1 MKKYMILLLPAAVL
15 SGMISFAATPDSTSL
30 SKIEYGR
37 SVEVD
42 RNEASA
48 AVSSAGESSLSHKT
62 SINPS
67 NLLYGLIPGLQVL
80 QNAGNAWDDGAT
92 LYVRGIG
99 TSGTASP
106 LILVDGFERSLDKIS
121 SRDIESVTVL
131 KDASSASIYGARAA
145 LICAPVTPHPA
156 RTSRPFSRTSMPCQA
171 EPRKRTATSSATLW
185 PLREV
190 PEPRNVRETPQ
201 EAPSLPQTA
210 A

>member
-1 MKKYMILLLPAAVL
+1 MKKHMILLLPAAVL

-67 NLLYGLIPGLQVL
+67 NHLYGLIPGLQVL

-131 KDASSASIYGARAA
+131 KDAVSTSLYGMRGANGVV
-145 LICAPVTPHPA
+145 LIIPT
-156 RTSRPFSRTSMPCQA
+156 FQA
-171 EPRKRTATSSATLW
+171 HHSGHHQ
-185 PLREV
+185 
-190 PEPRNVRETPQ
+190 N
-201 EAPSLPQTA
+201 
-210 A
+210 